1 MASDESLKE
10 FEGATLRYA
19 SINLRYKISYR
30 LLKLSVTQYYVICAC
45 TFYCIYELGTQ
56 VTYVAFNLSSSNRGH
71 DLGLVSARLYC
82 LSKSS
87 IDPVIFLLCAVF
99 LSLRRKRNRLISA
112 VMRGRR

>member
-56 VTYVAFNLSSSNRGH
+56 VTYIAFNLSVVTEAMI
-71 DLGLVSARLYC
+71 LALLVPG
-82 LSKSS
+82 S
-87 IDPVIFLLCAVF
+87 IV
-99 LSLRRKRNRLISA
+99 
-112 VMRGRR
+112 